1 MNALSRVIAAEIG
14 QTGPISVARYMT
26 LALLDPRAGYYTTR
40 DPFGAAG
47 DFVTAPEISQMF
59 GELIGLWAADLW
71 QRLGAPP
78 RIVLAELGPG
88 RGTLMAD
95 ALRAARALPAFRA
108 ALTPWLVE
116 ASPRLARIQAERL
129 DGSGAQ
135 WAGDLAGLPGD
146 VPLIVVAN
154 EFFDALPIRQF
165 VRRGRAWHERLVGLD
180 ERGALAFALAP
191 EPGHLE
197 DLLPAAILDGAPD
210 GAVAEI
216 CPAGRAIAGDLGRRL
231 AAQGGGALIIDYGPP
246 APGTGDSFQA
256 VRRHGFHD
264 VLADPGQADLTAHVD
279 FAALAHAARRPS
291 THVLGP
297 VGQGIW
303 LSAMGIDARL
313 ETLSAAAPAR
323 AAELRGQ
330 RDRLVEPGQMGEL
343 FQCLAVS
350 AAGWPRPAGFPE

>member
-1 MNALSRVIAAEIG
+1 VNALSRVIAAEIG

-40 DPFGAAG
+40 DPFGTVG

-165 VRRGRAWHERLVGLD
+165 IRRGRAWHERLVGLD

-191 EPGHLE
+191 EPGHLD

-279 FAALAHAARRPS
+279 FAALAAA
-291 THVLGP
+291 
-297 VGQGIW
+297 
-303 LSAMGIDARL
+303 
-313 ETLSAAAPAR
+313 AR
-323 AAELRGQ
+323 AAGAAAWGPIGQGDLLQRLGIAARAAALTRANPGRGAEF
-330 RDRLVEPGQMGEL
+330 DAAATRLTAPDQMGTL
-343 FQCLAVS
+343 FQALALTGDAVLIP
-350 AAGWPRPAGFPE
+350 AAFP

>member
-1 MNALSRVIAAEIG
+1 MNALGRVIAAEIG

-47 DFVTAPEISQMF
+47 DFITAPEISQMF

-78 RIVLAELGPG
+78 RVVLAELGPG

-116 ASPRLARIQAERL
+116 ASPRLAQIQAERL
-129 DGSGAQ
+129 AGSGAQ
-135 WAGDLAGLPGD
+135 WADDLAGLPGD
-146 VPLIVVAN
+146 APLIVVAN

-165 VRRGRAWHERLVGLD
+165 VRRGRVWHERLVGLD
-180 ERGALAFALAP
+180 DGGALAFALAP
-191 EPGHLE
+191 EPGHLD

-256 VRRHGFHD
+256 VRRHGFHK

-279 FAALAHAARRPS
+279 FAALAAA
-291 THVLGP
+291 
-297 VGQGIW
+297 
-303 LSAMGIDARL
+303 
-313 ETLSAAAPAR
+313 AR
-323 AAELRGQ
+323 AAGAAAWGPIGQ
-330 RDRLVEPGQMGEL
+330 GDLLQRLGLAARAAALARANPGRQAEFDAAVARLTAPDQMGTL
-343 FQCLAVS
+343 FQALALTGD
-350 AAGWPRPAGFPE
+350 AALVPAAFP

>member
-95 ALRAARALPAFRA
+95 ALRAARALPGFHA
-108 ALTPWLVE
+108 ALIPWLVE

-191 EPGHLE
+191 EPGHLD
-197 DLLPAAILDGAPD
+197 DLLPAKILDGAPD

-279 FAALAHAARRPS
+279 FAALAAA
-291 THVLGP
+291 
-297 VGQGIW
+297 
-303 LSAMGIDARL
+303 
-313 ETLSAAAPAR
+313 AR
-323 AAELRGQ
+323 AAGAAAWGPIGQ
-330 RDRLVEPGQMGEL
+330 GDLLQRLGIAARAAALTRANPGRQAEFDSAATRLTAPDQMGTL
-343 FQCLAVS
+343 FQALALTGD
-350 AAGWPRPAGFPE
+350 AALIPAAFP